1 MDTILY
7 AQTLFESW
15 CPFHLGREPR
25 EGSKAVFREAGLF
38 HLSSVQVSLAL
49 RGCGQVG
56 CLFPSSL
63 SLFQSLGP
71 SGLDVFYL
79 GGYVLV
85 MEQQTRS

>member
-1 MDTILY
+1 M
-7 AQTLFESW
+7 
-15 CPFHLGREPR
+15 
-25 EGSKAVFREAGLF
+25 FREAGLF

-49 RGCGQVG
+49 RGC
-56 CLFPSSL
+56 LSPSSL